1 MRGVTGTREPFN
13 QEVKES
19 AFMLFLSFAVA
30 ICVDRPKGGAGPD
43 QLRSFAD
50 EGRRPDTAVHQLF
63 PCGHGHVRPVQ
74 EPEPGGHGDGRAD
87 LHLDGPAIPLGA
99 NWDGTIKK
107 ELEEA
112 NVVLCLVS
120 TPFFASEYIRGVEMK
135 RAMELHEQGKLK
147 VIPVLLEDCP
157 AWERSELR
165 QLQGI
170 VPDGKPVRFNDR
182 RPADAFNVVE
192 RELAKMIRE
201 E

>member
-1 MRGVTGTREPFN
+1 MLIDQKAELDRISSEASRT
-13 QEVKES
+13 KEG
-19 AFMLFLSFAVA
+19 ARIRLFISYSHADTDMFDLFKSRNLAA
-30 ICVDRPKGGAGPD
+30 MAMDGLISTWTDR
-43 QLRSFAD
+43 Q
-50 EGRRPDTAVHQLF
+50 
-63 PCGHGHVRPVQ
+63 
-74 EPEPGGHGDGRAD
+74 
-87 LHLDGPAIPLGA
+87 IPLGA

-107 ELEEA
+107 ELEAA